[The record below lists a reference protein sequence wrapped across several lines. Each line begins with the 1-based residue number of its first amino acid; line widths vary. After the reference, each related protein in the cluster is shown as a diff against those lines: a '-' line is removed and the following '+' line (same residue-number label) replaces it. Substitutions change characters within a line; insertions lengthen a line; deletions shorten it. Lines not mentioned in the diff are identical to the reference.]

1 LTTKNPAVSKSCASS
16 KVSRLALLA
25 GAAALAPLTAHADS
39 IVYTNAP
46 ANATGDA
53 NGSNGDQIYNVD
65 LVAGDSNSEFT
76 FTATHQE
83 LYGKVYVTP
92 GPTGTYLA
100 ASGSSAGADPS
111 PLTSGSVIGPGS
123 GSFVSGNGTLTKSGV
138 EFNDYN
144 WPSDGTYAYLG
155 VSFQDSNPAAGT
167 SPNGT
172 YYGWIDVS
180 APAPDDTT
188 FTISGWAYCSSGGTI
203 NAGQTSGSCGSVTPE
218 PTSLGLLALGGL
230 GIAAV
235 RARRKKVPA

>member
-1 LTTKNPAVSKSCASS
+1 MTTKNPAVSKSCTTS
-16 KVSRLALLA
+16 KVSRLAILA
-25 GAAALAPLTAHADS
+25 GAAAIVPLTAHADS
-39 IVYTNAP
+39 IVYTTAPSNA
-46 ANATGDA
+46 NGDA
-53 NGSNGDQIYNVD
+53 NGSNGDQTFNVD

-76 FTATHQE
+76 FTATESE

-92 GPTGTYLA
+92 GPSGAYLA
-100 ASGSSAGADPS
+100 PSASSAGADPI
-111 PLTSGSVIGPGS
+111 PLTAGSVIGPSS
-123 GSFVSGNGTLTKSGV
+123 GSYVTGNGTLTKSGV
-138 EFNDYN
+138 EYNDYN

-155 VSFQDSNPAAGT
+155 VQFTDSNPAAGT

-188 FTISGWAYCSSGGTI
+188 FNISGWAYCSSGGSI
-203 NAGQTSGSCGSVTPE
+203 NAGQTSGSCGSLTPE

-235 RARRKKVPA
+235 RARRKKARA